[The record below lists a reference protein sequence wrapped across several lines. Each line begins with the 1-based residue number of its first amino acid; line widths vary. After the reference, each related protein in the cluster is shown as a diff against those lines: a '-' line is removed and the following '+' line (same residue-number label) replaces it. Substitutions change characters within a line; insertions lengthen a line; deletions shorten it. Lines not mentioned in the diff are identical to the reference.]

1 MSVLQVGAALCAN
14 MIGENKLKKAILIA
28 LSACAMSA
36 PAYAQDDASLGGA
49 KVGVVAGYDSVKLSL
64 DGDSASKGGF
74 AYGLTAGYDFDLGNA
89 VVGIEAELADSTAK
103 ETVTDILEAG
113 DEASIAASRDL
124 YVGAR
129 VGFAASSNLVVYAK
143 GGYTNV
149 RVKARYADSSG
160 SFSDSDTL
168 DGFRVGAGVELVG
181 QTNFARLE
189 YRYSD
194 YGKYSYDNV
203 DTGIS
208 ASRHQVVVTGG
219 FRF

>member
-1 MSVLQVGAALCAN
+1 M
-14 MIGENKLKKAILIA
+14 KKAILTA
-28 LSACAMSA
+28 LATCVVSV
-36 PAYAQDDASLGGA
+36 PAYAQDDTSLGGA
-49 KVGVVAGYDSVKLSL
+49 KIGLIGGYDSVKLSV

-74 AYGLTAGYDFDLGNA
+74 VYGVTAGYDFDLGKA

-103 ETVTDILEAG
+103 EKVTDILEAG

-129 VGFAASSNLVVYAK
+129 VGFGVGSNVLVYAK
-143 GGYTNV
+143 GGYSNV
-149 RVKARYADSSG
+149 RVKARYADSTD

-168 DGFRVGAGVELVG
+168 DGFRLGAGVELVG
-181 QTNFARLE
+181 QINFARLE

-194 YGKYSYDNV
+194 YGKYSYDGFN
-203 DTGIS
+203 TGIS
-208 ASRHQVVVTGG
+208 ASRHQVVATGG

>member
-1 MSVLQVGAALCAN
+1 M
-14 MIGENKLKKAILIA
+14 KKAILAA
-28 LSACAMSA
+28 LATCVVSV
-36 PAYAQDDASLGGA
+36 PAYAQDDTSLGGA

-64 DGDSASKGGF
+64 DGDSASKGGL

-89 VVGIEAELADSTAK
+89 VVGVEAELADSTAK
-103 ETVTDILEAG
+103 ESVTDILEAG

-129 VGFAASSNLVVYAK
+129 VGFGVGSNVLLYAK

-149 RVKARYADSSG
+149 RIKARYADSTG
-160 SFSDSDTL
+160 SISDSDTL
-168 DGFRVGAGVELVG
+168 DGFRLGAGVELVG
-181 QTNFARLE
+181 QTNFVRLE

-194 YGKYSYDNV
+194 YGKYSSDGFN
-203 DTGIS
+203 TGIS
-208 ASRHQVVVTGG
+208 ASRHQVVATGG

>member
-1 MSVLQVGAALCAN
+1 M
-14 MIGENKLKKAILIA
+14 KKVILMA
-28 LSACAMSA
+28 LSACAVSV

-74 AYGLTAGYDFDLGNA
+74 AYGLTAGYDFDLGTA
-89 VVGIEAELADSTAK
+89 VVGVETEWADSTAK
-103 ETVTDILEAG
+103 EKVTDILEAG

-129 VGFAASSNLVVYAK
+129 VGVAVSSNVLLYAK

-149 RVKARYADSSG
+149 RVKARYADSTG
-160 SFSDSDTL
+160 SFKDSDTL
-168 DGFRVGAGVELVG
+168 DGYRLGTGVELVG

-194 YGKYSYDNV
+194 YGKYSYDGVN
-203 DTGIS
+203 TGIS
-208 ASRHQVVVTGG
+208 ASRHQIVATGG